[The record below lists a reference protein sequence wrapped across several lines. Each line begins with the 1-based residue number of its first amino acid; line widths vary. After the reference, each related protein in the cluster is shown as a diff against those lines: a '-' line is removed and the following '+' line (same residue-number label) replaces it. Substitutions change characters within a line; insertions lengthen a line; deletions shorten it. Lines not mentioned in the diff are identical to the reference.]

1 MAIQFDPN
9 ALNRF
14 ADVNFRETDAIANLD
29 GKDGLKQNGTR
40 GWGVFSGW
48 RSGDTKRSNNAV
60 RTELLK
66 ALGRAFHLEGVGEL
80 SGKATFSEV
89 FMNKLA
95 EIIGP
100 EFKRED
106 FCSP

>member
-14 ADVNFRETDAIANLD
+14 ADVNFRKSDAIANLD
-29 GKDGLKQNGTR
+29 GKGGLKENGTR

-80 SGKATFSEV
+80 AGKPTFSEV